1 MKRKK
6 PTPKPD
12 AGKKKS
18 RKTLDK
24 PKKSVYNIREGYR
37 QTVRPQNLVKK
48 NDRIRGWGRSFLFA
62 IAKCQDEC
70 SKTDQQ
76 PCKLQPIPK

>member
-24 PKKSVYNIREGYR
+24 PQKSVYNIREGYR
-37 QTVRPQNLVKK
+37 QTVRPQTKSNNQKI
-48 NDRIRGWGRSFLFA
+48 NR
-62 IAKCQDEC
+62 
-70 SKTDQQ
+70 
-76 PCKLQPIPK
+76 